1 MKKNAIILVGVLLI
15 SFVLMASTG
24 ANYTQTIEKDPCDG
38 QSEIH
43 TIPLLY
49 KFTQPPK
56 PAGDGTL
63 TISIRGD
70 YGGSGEYVI
79 IVVEGTTLGTWGG
92 NSSTDCLCALQTT
105 TFPISKEQIS
115 QWRADGVIEVTLT
128 QSDIVDCFCN
138 RSESYP
144 CGIINIVTL
153 DYPGANNS
161 LPMQQFM
168 KILGFGKKD

>member
-1 MKKNAIILVGVLLI
+1 MKKKAIILIGVLLI
-15 SFVLMASTG
+15 SFVFMASAT
-24 ANYTQTIEKDPCDG
+24 ANYSQTIEKDPCNG

-49 KFTQPPK
+49 QFTQPPK

-70 YGGSGEYVI
+70 YGGSGEYATV
-79 IVVEGTTLGTWGG
+79 VVEGTTLGAWGG
-92 NSSTDCLCALQTT
+92 NSSTDCLCELQTT
-105 TFPISKEQIS
+105 TFSISKEQIS
-115 QWRADGVIEVTLT
+115 LWRADGVIEVTLT

-144 CGIINIVTL
+144 CGSINVVTL

-168 KILGFGKKD
+168 KILGLGKEK